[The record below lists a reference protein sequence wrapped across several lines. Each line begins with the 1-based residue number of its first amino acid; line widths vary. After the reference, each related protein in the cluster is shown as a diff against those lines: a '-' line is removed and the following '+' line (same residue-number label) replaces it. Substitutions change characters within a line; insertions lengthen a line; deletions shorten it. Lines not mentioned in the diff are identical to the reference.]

1 MHPSKSIIFFTVFS
15 GTGYGILLC
24 LSCLAILTDINF
36 DNNFKLFLMITSFV
50 FISSGLISSTLN
62 LGHPE
67 RAWRSFSQWKSSW
80 LSREGLAA
88 IITFLPLIIFYL
100 LWYLDN
106 FFYVYFLHSTSILCL
121 ITIYCTGQMYATL
134 KTIPAW
140 NNMLVTPIYTINA
153 ICMGALT
160 VYCFTR
166 FYEFEISYL
175 YHLTIASLTL
185 CLFMKLV
192 YWYIISKKTIST
204 ANSATG
210 LGKDN
215 NISLF
220 ESPHTGKN
228 FLTTEMINKIKKEKG
243 NFLRL
248 CFGIL
253 TCILPI
259 YMIIQE
265 ASLIIDSFILKLTF
279 LFVLIFAL
287 IGMLIERYLFFIQAK
302 HVVSLYYG
310 ENKV

>member
-24 LSCLAILTDINF
+24 LSYLAILTDINF
-36 DNNFKLFLMITSFV
+36 DNNFKLFLMIASFV
-50 FISSGLISSTLN
+50 FISSGLLSSTLH

-140 NNMLVTPIYTINA
+140 NNILVTPIYTINA

-185 CLFMKLV
+185 CLFMKLI

-220 ESPHTGKN
+220 EGPHT
-228 FLTTEMINKIKKEKG
+228 
-243 NFLRL
+243 
-248 CFGIL
+248 
-253 TCILPI
+253 
-259 YMIIQE
+259 
-265 ASLIIDSFILKLTF
+265 
-279 LFVLIFAL
+279 
-287 IGMLIERYLFFIQAK
+287 
-302 HVVSLYYG
+302 
-310 ENKV
+310 

>member
-1 MHPSKSIIFFTVFS
+1 MHPSKSIIFFTVFT

-24 LSCLAILTDINF
+24 LSYLAILTDINF
-36 DNNFKLFLMITSFV
+36 DNNFKLLLMITSFV
-50 FISSGLISSTLN
+50 FISSGLLSSTLH

-88 IITFLPLIIFYL
+88 VVTFLPLMIFYL
-100 LWYLDN
+100 FWYLDS
-106 FFYVYFLHSTSILCL
+106 FLYIYFLHSTSILCL
-121 ITIYCTGQMYATL
+121 ITIYCTGQMYATI

-140 NNMLVTPIYTINA
+140 NNKMVTPIYTINS

-166 FYEFEISYL
+166 FYGFEINYL
-175 YHLTIASLTL
+175 YHFTIVSLSL
-185 CLFMKLV
+185 CLFLKV
-192 YWYIISKKTIST
+192 IYWYIISKKIIST

-210 LGKDN
+210 LGKNN

-220 ESPHTGKN
+220 EGPHTGKN
-228 FLTTEMINKIKKEKG
+228 FLTTEMINKIKKEKA

-248 CFGIL
+248 CFVIL
-253 TCILPI
+253 TCVLPI

-265 ASLIIDSFILKLTF
+265 ASLIIDSVILKVSFF
-279 LFVLIFAL
+279 LVLIFAL

-310 ENKV
+310 EKKV

>member
-24 LSCLAILTDINF
+24 LSYLALVTDINF
-36 DNNFKLFLMITSFV
+36 ENNFKLFLMITSFV
-50 FISSGLISSTLN
+50 FISSGLLSSTLH

-88 IITFLPLIIFYL
+88 IVTFLPLIIFYL

-140 NNMLVTPIYTINA
+140 NNILVTPIYTINA

-185 CLFMKLV
+185 CLFMKLI

-204 ANSATG
+204 ASSATG

-220 ESPHTGKN
+220 EGPHTGKN

-248 CFGIL
+248 CFSIL

>member
-24 LSCLAILTDINF
+24 LSSLAFVTDINF
-36 DNNFKLFLMITSFV
+36 DNNFKLFLIIISFV
-50 FISSGLISSTLN
+50 FISSGLLSSTLH

-80 LSREGLAA
+80 LSREGLASVV
-88 IITFLPLIIFYL
+88 TFLPLMIFYL
-100 LWYLDN
+100 LWYIDN
-106 FFYVYFLHSTSILCL
+106 NLYIYFLHLTSILCL
-121 ITIYCTGQMYATL
+121 ITIFCTGQMYATL

-140 NNMLVTPIYTINA
+140 NNKLVTPIYGINA
-153 ICMGALT
+153 ICMGALS
-160 VYCFTR
+160 VFCFTR
-166 FYEFEISYL
+166 FYELEINYL
-175 YHLTIASLTL
+175 NYLTIFTLSL
-185 CLFMKLV
+185 CLFMKLI
-192 YWYIISKKTIST
+192 YWYKISKQTTST

-210 LGKDN
+210 LGKN

-220 ESPHTGKN
+220 EGPHTGKN
-228 FLTTEMINKIKKEKG
+228 FLTTEMINKIKKEKAS
-243 NFLRL
+243 FLRL

-253 TCILPI
+253 TCLLPI

-265 ASLIIDSFILKLTF
+265 PTLIIDIYIFKLTF
-279 LFVLIFAL
+279 CLTLIFAL

-310 ENKV
+310 ENKI

>member
-24 LSCLAILTDINF
+24 LSYLAILTDINF
-36 DNNFKLFLMITSFV
+36 DNNFKLLLMITSFV
-50 FISSGLISSTLN
+50 FISSGLLSSTLH

-88 IITFLPLIIFYL
+88 IITFFPLLIFYL
-100 LWYLDN
+100 LWYLNN
-106 FFYVYFLHSTSILCL
+106 FFYLYFLHATSILCL

-140 NNMLVTPIYTINA
+140 NNVLVTPIYTINA

-185 CLFMKLV
+185 CLFMKLT

-248 CFGIL
+248 CFSIL